1 MSINYPGR
9 VYQTATTTGTG
20 TLTLSGSSAAAVTWQ
35 AKFGSGPVPV
45 LYLIQ
50 GATYFEMGRGV
61 FTAAST
67 LTRVDVYSSSN
78 SDALVVLPVAT
89 HDVFAWLPGEARYTV
104 SFSAT
109 KTLAISEWA
118 TIQQF
123 TGSSAATLNLPAKA
137 NMPGGFHCTI
147 HNDGTAALTIDP
159 SGSETVESVATVV
172 VYPGQFGELSYDG
185 TTWRFKSHVRL
196 TLANDNRHQYVAA
209 GVTHSL
215 GVNAFAGPSHFL
227 VSGIF
232 QGNYQNSNATP
243 VVGIITITVKDGA
256 TTLDSQALVCN
267 LPSGF
272 NALVPLPFSFVLP
285 APVANQYTITATDT
299 ELDGASHAWSLSH
312 LSCRTAALFR

>member
-1 MSINYPGR
+1 
-9 VYQTATTTGTG
+9 
-20 TLTLSGSSAAAVTWQ
+20 
-35 AKFGSGPVPV
+35 V

-50 GATYFEMGRGV
+50 GASYFEMGRGV
-61 FTAAST
+61 FTSPST

-78 SDALVVLPVAT
+78 SDALVVLPAAT

-123 TGSSAATLNLPAKA
+123 TGSSAATVNLPAKA
-137 NMPGGFHCTI
+137 NMPGGFHCTV

-159 SGSETVESVATVV
+159 SGAETVETQATVV
-172 VYPGQFGELSYDG
+172 IYPGQFGELSYDG

-196 TLANDNRHQYVAA
+196 AAYNRNNHQYVAS
-209 GVTHSL
+209 GVTHSFN
-215 GVNAFAGPSHFL
+215 VAAAAGPSHFL

-232 QGNYQNSNATP
+232 QGNYNNTNATP
-243 VVGIITITVKDGA
+243 VTGIITIAVKDGG
-256 TTLDSQALVCN
+256 TTLDSQDLVCN

-272 NALVPLPFSFVLP
+272 NALVPLPFSFIVQAP
-285 APVANQYTITATDT
+285 AAGTFTITATDS
-299 ELDGASHAWSLSH
+299 EVDGASHSWSVSH
-312 LSCRTAALFR
+312 LSARSAALFR